1 MDSNHTVPH
10 SFLDDRCLVAG
21 KPSANLALFHSL
33 RLLPGVQSGKI
44 LEKGVLMTSILF
56 SVPPP
61 LPVSAFGRVWHVTAW
76 LEPVWWSD
84 GRLAALEVLSR
95 LHDRD
100 SGVQGSPELFFSQ
113 LALPEQFRVLCWQ
126 LEILVLMKP
135 WCTARKVMVSLNITR
150 PLAVLSLSTPEVK
163 EKLLLLAPCVRLEIS
178 ENFLLPN
185 SQPAQDCLLPS
196 LQQLAPL
203 WLDDFGTGSTGL
215 SWLMSGMFEVL
226 KIARPLIEVLKI
238 SPGGET
244 FLAGL
249 CGLAQGVRAQVIAEG
264 VADLNMLTF
273 VRKNQVSGC
282 QGWLWPGF
290 SLDQLHRLPDRLPMG
305 KHGDASAS

>member
-1 MDSNHTVPH
+1 
-10 SFLDDRCLVAG
+10 
-21 KPSANLALFHSL
+21 
-33 RLLPGVQSGKI
+33 
-44 LEKGVLMTSILF
+44 MTSILF

-61 LPVSAFGRVWHVTAW
+61 LSVSAFGRVWHLTAW
-76 LEPVWWSD
+76 LEPVWWID

-95 LHDRD
+95 LRDRD
-100 SGVQGSPELFFSQ
+100 SGVQVSPELFFSQ
-113 LALPEQFRVLCWQ
+113 LPLPEQLRVLCWQ

-135 WCTARKVMVSLNITR
+135 WCAAREVMMSLNITR
-150 PLAVLSLSTPEVK
+150 QLAILILSNPEVM

-178 ENFLLPN
+178 ENFLLPD
-185 SQPAQDCLLPS
+185 SQPDQDSLLPS

-226 KIARPLIEVLKI
+226 KIARPLMEVLKI
-238 SPGGET
+238 SPGGEA

-249 CGLAQGVRAQVIAEG
+249 CGLAHGAQVQVISEG
-264 VADLNMLTF
+264 VADLSMLTF
-273 VRKNQVSGC
+273 ARKTKVSGC

-290 SLDQLHRLPDRLPMG
+290 RMEQLHQIPDRLPMG
-305 KHGDASAS
+305 KHGAASGASGASGASAS